1 MSNYNRYYH
10 CIVRSVDH
18 IFKNFLNDT
27 SIEEVYETQSPK
39 NAHNVTIE
47 IEGTI
52 SGELIL
58 NFPLKT
64 LNHLTKK
71 FNPAANPR
79 SLKKFH
85 ADVAGEIAN
94 LITSS
99 FANQLQFIKH
109 DIKVSPP
116 EYDDDSIRIKALY
129 ENINVSFSSS
139 FGGFDI
145 DLYYREEK

>member
-1 MSNYNRYYH
+1 MNNYKRFYG

-18 IFKNFLNDT
+18 IFKNFLNDS
-27 SIEEVYETQSPK
+27 SIEEVYETQSSK
-39 NAHNVTIE
+39 NAHNVIIE
-47 IEGTI
+47 IDGTL
-52 SGELIL
+52 SGELVL
-58 NFPLKT
+58 NFPRTT

-71 FNPAANPR
+71 FNPTINPR

-109 DIKVSPP
+109 SIKISPP
-116 EYDDDSIRIKALY
+116 EFDDDPIPIKALY
-129 ENINVSFSSS
+129 ENINVSFISS

-145 DLYYREEK
+145 DLYYREES